1 MSSEMHWRNSK
12 MAKTEKF
19 KKFWNVASTDGET
32 GDLNLYGEIRSKH
45 PTDWL
50 GDKIEGDYIT
60 PQGFRE
66 DMEAL
71 ADKKKINV
79 HINSVGGDLYTGIAI
94 HNVLKGM
101 DKEINV
107 IVEGIAASAASVIAM
122 AGDTI
127 QMYPGALMMIHGVST
142 LVWDYMNLEDI
153 DKLRNAVQ
161 AMNDAITN
169 IYHERTGIEKAEI
182 SEMIKAE
189 TWMTGEDAV
198 NRGFADES
206 LPDDENDDMVAMV
219 NMGISPDKKFIFV
232 NKAQLPTDGMKHI
245 PTYIPTVR
253 NTANPVKKTASNKSK
268 AHKQVQKGAVNSMN
282 IEELKKQYPDL
293 VAQIVQEAQ
302 NAAAAEMQNKIS
314 DAVNAERNR
323 IKDIDAIAAS
333 IPDSN
338 MVNEAKYGENAMDAK
353 TLCFEAMKKGA
364 QEGTNFLM
372 NLEKGAE
379 ESGANAVNSVSSTE
393 EPEADEVAAA
403 INAVKIA
410 LGGK

>member
-1 MSSEMHWRNSK
+1 
-12 MAKTEKF
+12 
-19 KKFWNVASTDGET
+19 
-32 GDLNLYGEIRSKH
+32 
-45 PTDWL
+45 
-50 GDKIEGDYIT
+50 
-60 PQGFRE
+60 
-66 DMEAL
+66 
-71 ADKKKINV
+71 
-79 HINSVGGDLYTGIAI
+79 
-94 HNVLKGM
+94 M

-107 IVEGIAASAASVIAM
+107 IIEGIAASAASVIAM

-142 LVWDYMNLEDI
+142 LVLDYMNLEDI
-153 DKLRNAVQ
+153 DKLRNAIQ

-198 NRGFADES
+198 DRGFADES
-206 LPDDENDDMVAMV
+206 LSDDVNDDMVAMV

-232 NKAQLPTDGMKHI
+232 NKAQLPTGGMKHI
-245 PTYIPTVR
+245 PTYIPTVK

-268 AHKQVQKGAVNSMN
+268 AQKQVQKGAVNSMN

-372 NLEKGAE
+372 NLEKGAV

-393 EPEADEVAAA
+393 EPEADEAAAA